1 MMRIQPPSIA
11 IAANGFADGPAQ
23 ALRDY
28 LVERGAQVYAVWH
41 PLSPE
46 DGTGHV
52 IETWAKGEMTAT
64 RTIRLPLRPPTSYV
78 IDPLVPLRI
87 PRVDVWFGFNPSAC
101 ARGLLARR
109 FGRARIV
116 VLWSVDF
123 VPDRFGSGT
132 LQTRIYDWIDKL
144 CCTKADARIE
154 LTEVAAAA
162 RNRRHGLP
170 PDGRRT
176 HVVPMGAWLDRV
188 PTVGLEAHERRRVV
202 LLAHLVRRQGADLL
216 LDVLALPDVDVSA
229 EIIGTGPL
237 EQSLRAQARDL
248 GLENKVTFHGFVADH
263 RDVERVLAG
272 ASIGVAPYRP
282 GERTFTTHAD
292 PGKLKAYVAAGL
304 PVVLTDV
311 PPNAV
316 ELATDAG
323 AEIVPFDA
331 RALADA
337 IRRLLDAPEEWQRR
351 SSAALAYAQRFDWNV
366 LLDDLSEKLGLE
378 LARRR

>member
-1 MMRIQPPSIA
+1 MRIQPPSIA

-52 IETWAKGEMTAT
+52 IETWAKGQMTAT

-351 SSAALAYAQRFDWNV
+351 SSAALAYALRFDWNV
-366 LLDDLSEKLGLE
+366 LLDDLADKLGLE

>member
-1 MMRIQPPSIA
+1 MRIQPPSIA

-52 IETWAKGEMTAT
+52 IETWAKGQMTAT

-154 LTEVAAAA
+154 LTEVAAVA

-351 SSAALAYAQRFDWNV
+351 SSAALAYALRFDWNV
-366 LLDDLSEKLGLE
+366 LLDDLADKLGLE